1 MGARRRVHARAS
13 VVGHGGGGHCVPV
26 HSTGQGRHTQPERRH
41 KQTAETKG
49 QPQKLADLRVCV
61 VRDLD
66 RWPPCVGGRQG
77 LSEAPGERPGWGSN
91 PAAQPRFWAQRCIA
105 RTLVADPWPR
115 ARHQDH
121 GECRRLCSRLPGL
134 LSVCLSLSWCVRGE
148 FRPILPPAGTWSLCP
163 CACRVSK
170 ILSMPCSAWLR
181 TRWDPAPRG
190 RTTSTCCTQESK
202 ADPAHPPHSACP
214 PHVVSVVGTRG
225 PSQGPAG
232 SPGRAQL
239 TPAGA
244 RRCGEDALCQ
254 EPLGSSRLAP
264 GWPRVGPCHCARC
277 RAPRRGSGPTLP

>member
-134 LSVCLSLSWCVRGE
+134 LSVCLSVAVLVRQ
-148 FRPILPPAGTWSLCP
+148 R
-163 CACRVSK
+163 RV
-170 ILSMPCSAWLR
+170 
-181 TRWDPAPRG
+181 
-190 RTTSTCCTQESK
+190 
-202 ADPAHPPHSACP
+202 PAHPPPCRRRYPQPVPGASAL
-214 PHVVSVVGTRG
+214 V
-225 PSQGPAG
+225 PAG
-232 SPGRAQL
+232 FQRYSPCRVL
-239 TPAGA
+239 
-244 RRCGEDALCQ
+244 
-254 EPLGSSRLAP
+254 LG
-264 GWPRVGPCHCARC
+264 
-277 RAPRRGSGPTLP
+277 